1 MLRYSVAQRMS
12 WWVMTENHTLRK
24 CGVLSDGLFDVHMS
38 LLYGEGTKSFEQ
50 LQEEI
55 LKRSSDHTLFAW
67 TAPRP
72 ANINEEEELMGGFL
86 ARSPLDFENSNHY
99 VPCISPYRYWLERP
113 YSMTNLGLCI
123 ELPVF
128 EVPKDN
134 TAFIAVLSCTST
146 DSISKDTRV
155 GFCLVLK
162 NPGPF
167 RNKARSS
174 IEDYRVSSSLA
185 VRGIYVDWERQN
197 QEIEVCVLQRIP
209 LFVYLLMRKKM
220 PAGDRR
226 RR

>member
-1 MLRYSVAQRMS
+1 M
-12 WWVMTENHTLRK
+12 
-24 CGVLSDGLFDVHMS
+24 GLFDVHMP
-38 LLYGEGTKSFEQ
+38 LLYGEGTKSFER

-72 ANINEEEELMGGFL
+72 ANIDKEKLMGGFL

-128 EVPKDN
+128 EVPNDN
-134 TAFIAVLSCTST
+134 TSFIAVLSCTST

-155 GFCLVLK
+155 GFYLVLK

-174 IEDYRVSSSLA
+174 TEDYRASSSLA
-185 VRGIYVDWERQN
+185 VRGIYQSTISLKATSFGAWGLQAQFLTVDWEGQN
-197 QEIEVCVLQRIP
+197 QGIEVCVLQRIP
-209 LFVYLLMRKKM
+209 LFVL
-220 PAGDRR
+220 
-226 RR
+226 

>member
-1 MLRYSVAQRMS
+1 
-12 WWVMTENHTLRK
+12 MTENHTLRK
-24 CGVLSDGLFDVHMS
+24 CGVLSDGLFDVHMP

-128 EVPKDN
+128 
-134 TAFIAVLSCTST
+134 
-146 DSISKDTRV
+146 
-155 GFCLVLK
+155 
-162 NPGPF
+162 
-167 RNKARSS
+167 
-174 IEDYRVSSSLA
+174 
-185 VRGIYVDWERQN
+185 
-197 QEIEVCVLQRIP
+197 
-209 LFVYLLMRKKM
+209 
-220 PAGDRR
+220 
-226 RR
+226 